1 MALCF
6 ACLVDL
12 SQPEE
17 LDLRSHPNHPR
28 RKAEAHINI
37 RPVYRIPNSLCYW
50 ATRHAAHNQIR
61 RCVATSVADTGQWQC
76 LLPECVSTY
85 KSSHSRDSHIQSHT
99 HVNWGN
105 LITRPR
111 WKVYPCFVCQVNP
124 NKVVQDAGGSA
135 DPCLVCIVHPNEV
148 VQQE

>member
-37 RPVYRIPNSLCYW
+37 RPVYRTPNSLCYW

-85 KSSHSRDSHIQSHT
+85 KSSHSLQIASVLPLNTNIYGLGEVVASSGFRRDVDATIQT
-99 HVNWGN
+99 MWARD
-105 LITRPR
+105 I
-111 WKVYPCFVCQVNP
+111 
-124 NKVVQDAGGSA
+124 A
-135 DPCLVCIVHPNEV
+135 DPVDQNV
-148 VQQE
+148 